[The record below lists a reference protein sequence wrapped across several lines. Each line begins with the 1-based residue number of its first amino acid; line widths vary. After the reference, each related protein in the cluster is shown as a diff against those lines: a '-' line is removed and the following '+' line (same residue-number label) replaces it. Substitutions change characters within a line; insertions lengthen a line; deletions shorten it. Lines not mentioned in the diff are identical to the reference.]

1 MYNENEYNE
10 NKYTENKYNENII
23 FTLSEQDKVSDE
35 TEELTLSDFF
45 YYDIEQLKILY
56 TTHYTIKNLQQILQY
71 YGLQKNKMVKDEMI
85 QVLLFFE
92 TDKANQSVVERRLR
106 LWQNI
111 QELKA
116 DPYFSKYILF

>member
-1 MYNENEYNE
+1 M
-10 NKYTENKYNENII
+10 ENII
-23 FTLSEQDKVSDE
+23 FTLSEQDKVSED
-35 TEELTLSDFF
+35 LTINDFF
-45 YYDIEQLKILY
+45 YCDIEQLKLLY
-56 TTHYTIKNLQQILQY
+56 TTQYNIKNLQQILQY

-85 QVLLFFE
+85 QVLLFYE
-92 TDKANQSVVERRLR
+92 TDKANQFIVERRLR